1 MAIIETL
8 INLAR
13 EISKINNLEEINLES
28 LVRLRAVEFLEAKA
42 LEREKDATNI
52 KMDILRSIVEKYS
65 RNNESLIRLLSKVND
80 LMSNIRRALED
91 KGYSIIDI
99 PVITKSRLL
108 IGLSEQSFTRPICDL
123 GLAWDPYLNLPYI
136 PASTLKGA
144 LRSYME
150 RSGLTRRQVDEILGS
165 HEEGLK
171 VVFVD
176 SYPIHLKDKLLTIE
190 VTTPIYQEQKGVIR
204 EHEVRP
210 VPIHYIAVEK
220 GVTFRLIV
228 GIRDIEP
235 QKRELINKFI
245 LETLK
250 EGIGAKT
257 LLGYGILEKA

>member
-1 MAIIETL
+1 MAIVETL

-13 EISKINNLEEINLES
+13 EISKVSNLEEINLES
-28 LVRLRAVEFLEAKA
+28 LIRLRALEFLEAKA
-42 LEREKDATNI
+42 LEKERDAANI
-52 KMDILRSIVEKYS
+52 KMEILNSIVEKYS
-65 RNNESLIRLLSKVND
+65 RNNESLIKLLSKVNN
-80 LMSNIRRALED
+80 LMSNIRKALED
-91 KGYSIIDI
+91 RGYDIVDI
-99 PVITKSRLL
+99 PVITKTRLL

-123 GLAWDPYLNLPYI
+123 GLAWDPYFNLPYI

-150 RSGLTRRQVDEILGS
+150 RSGLTRKQVDEILGS

-171 VVFVD
+171 IMFVD
-176 SYPIHLKDKLLTIE
+176 SYPIHVRDKLLTIE
-190 VTTPIYQEQKGVIR
+190 VTTPIYQEQRGAIK
-204 EHEVRP
+204 EHEARP

-245 LETLK
+245 LETLR

-257 LLGYGILEKA
+257 LLGYGILEKT

>member
-1 MAIIETL
+1 MAMICTL
-8 INLAR
+8 VESARQLSRISNL
-13 EISKINNLEEINLES
+13 KEINIES
-28 LVRLRAVEFLEAKA
+28 IVRLCAVEFLKA
-42 LEREKDATNI
+42 RALGKEKESTHI
-52 KMDILRSIVEKYS
+52 KMEILKNIVEKYS
-65 RNNESLIRLLSKVND
+65 KTNESLLRLLSEAN
-80 LMSNIRRALED
+80 NIMTSIRKTLEEKRYD
-91 KGYSIIDI
+91 IIDI
-99 PVITKSRLL
+99 PIITKTRLL

-123 GLAWDPYLNLPYI
+123 GLSWDPYLNLPYI

-150 RSGLTRRQVDEILGS
+150 RSGLTRKQVDELLGS

-176 SYPIHLKDKLLTIE
+176 SYPIHLKDRLLTIE
-190 VTTPIYQEQKGVIR
+190 VTTPIYQEQKGTIR
-204 EHEVRP
+204 EHEARP

-228 GIRDIEP
+228 GIRDIDP

-257 LLGYGILEKA
+257 LLGYGIL